1 MAIVPL
7 QLARVSQ
14 YLRTNIAQGT
24 LSRTQQ
30 SLLEVQNELSTGKR
44 LTVPSDDP
52 GDATL
57 AQQLRKTLESRI
69 AYADNLRYASS
80 HLSEV
85 DSTMSSLTDLL
96 RQAQTIASANVGSD
110 VTADQRKA
118 AAAVVENLYNQAM
131 SLGNRQVSGTYLFA
145 GDKGNVAP
153 FAPEFGGM
161 RFVGSEQTLSN
172 TFDESMILPFMV
184 DGNEVFGALST
195 RVRGA
200 VDLAPDI
207 TTGTRL
213 ADLSGATNEGIRLGS
228 IFLSNGVNSS
238 TIDLSN
244 AATVGDVIDAINAAA
259 VGGITASIAP
269 DGNSFLVS
277 AGVADDITITEIGG
291 GTTATDLGIVTTTPG
306 GAGTPVNG
314 LNLNARVTPLTRL
327 ADLNGGAGIDV
338 ANGLVITNGPKSA
351 TVTFTGATTVEDLL
365 NKINTSGTGVLARIN
380 DAGTGIDLL
389 NPIQGLPLT
398 IGENGGTTAA
408 DLGIRSFDASAK
420 LADLNNGRGVRT
432 VATGDDLSITRRDGT
447 TFAVDLTSATTV
459 QDVIDAINTADAGG
473 GVTASFA
480 AVGNGIV
487 LTDSTGGAGTLA
499 INAANFSAAIDDLG
513 LRVTASGNTLT
524 GTDVHPV
531 EAQGLFANLGRLR
544 DALLSS
550 NQSAITT
557 AAEGLS
563 EDLDRVVPVRGE
575 VAARVKDFETR
586 QDRLDDQ
593 NVATR
598 ALLSS
603 LEDTDYNEA
612 ITRFTALQTAL
623 QAQLMTTSRTLSMSL
638 LDFLQ

>member
-30 SLLEVQNELSTGKR
+30 SILEVQNELSTGKR
-44 LTVPSDDP
+44 LTLPSDDP

-69 AYADNLRYASS
+69 AYADNLRYATS

-118 AAAVVENLYNQAM
+118 AAAVVENLYNQAT
-131 SLGNRQVSGTYLFA
+131 SLGNRQVQGTYLFA
-145 GDKGNVAP
+145 GDRGNQAP
-153 FAPEFGGM
+153 FSSELGGM
-161 RFVGSEQTLSN
+161 RFVGSEQALAN

-200 VDLAPDI
+200 VDLSPDI
-207 TTGTRL
+207 TLATRL
-213 ADLSGATNEGIRLGS
+213 VDLNGATKDGVRLGS
-228 IFLSNGVNSS
+228 IQLSNGTTSATV
-238 TIDLSN
+238 DLSS
-244 AATVGDVIDAINAAA
+244 AATIGNVIDAINAAA
-259 VGGITASIAP
+259 VGGITAAIAP
-269 DGNSFLVS
+269 DGNSIHLS
-277 AGVADDITITEIGG
+277 AGATDDITVTEIGG
-291 GTTATDLGIVTTTPG
+291 GTTATDLGIVTTVSP
-306 GAGTPVNG
+306 GAGLAVEG
-314 LNLNARVTPLTRL
+314 LNVNARVTPLTRL
-327 ADLNGGAGIDV
+327 ADLRDGAGIDLT
-338 ANGLVITNGPKSA
+338 NGLIITNGPKSA

-365 NKINTSGTGVLARIN
+365 NALNTSGTGVLARIN
-380 DAGTGIDLL
+380 EAGTGIDLL

-420 LADLNNGRGVRT
+420 LSELNNGRGVRT
-432 VATGDDLSITRRDGT
+432 VAGDDLTVTRRDGT
-447 TFAVDLTSATTV
+447 TFGVDVTGLATV
-459 QDVIDAINTADAGG
+459 QDVINAINIADAGG

-480 AVGNGIV
+480 TVGNGIV
-487 LTDSTGGAGTLA
+487 LTDSTGGAGTLDLA
-499 INAANFSAAIDDLG
+499 AANFSIAIEDLG
-513 LRVTASGNTLT
+513 LNVTATGSTLT
-524 GTDVHPV
+524 GKDVHPV
-531 EAQGLFANLGRLR
+531 AAQGLFANLGRLG

-550 NQSAITT
+550 DQAGITI
-557 AAEGLS
+557 AAEGLQG
-563 EDLDRVVPVRGE
+563 DLERVVSVRGE

-586 QDRLDDQ
+586 QERLDDQ

-612 ITRFTALQTAL
+612 ITRFTSLQTAL